1 MILFY
6 LENCPYCKQA
16 RKWMQELYNENPR
29 YKEIPIEMI
38 EESEQSEVADAYDYY
53 YVPCFFEGKKKLHE
67 GAATKEVIQKIF
79 DDYLEEENK

>member
-29 YKEIPIEMI
+29 YQEIPIEMI

-53 YVPCFFEGKKKLHE
+53 YVPRFFEGKKKLHD